1 MSKQNTNKSSNESSS
16 NSNFY
21 DSFIKGK
28 EIYYLLGIISI
39 VSYVVFS
46 DFISL
51 KKVYLFR
58 DIGSDSL
65 NIYFPWL
72 AGTSDYLKTESSLGW
87 TFAQG
92 MGQNMFPMSIGDFF
106 SNFLTYFDKSQIPYG
121 LVFVEIIKIFLAG
134 FIFYKF
140 LKELKLSNFSSL
152 LFAFLYAFS
161 GFVILGGCWTI
172 FSLEAVYAALIL
184 YGFERWLNH
193 KRFTWLVIGITLM
206 AFLQPFFL
214 FMYTILLAAYAIVR
228 YHDVNEKDNK
238 QFFVFVA
245 KTVGL
250 ATVAVFMSSYQLFA
264 DLLQY
269 TESPRVGG
277 EASLFARLQQAGM
290 FDPAEDVLRF
300 TTVFRS
306 FGSDMLGT
314 GSNFKGWQNYL
325 EAPLFYCGIFCLV
338 AFPQFFSSLNKRQK
352 YFYGILT
359 FVFCLPIIFPYF
371 RYAFWAFSGD
381 YFRTFS
387 LVIIF
392 FMVMFSARAIH
403 YIEQQGKL
411 NKIVLGVTVL
421 FLLFLLYTPAP
432 QFKGAINTSLRSFAT
447 FLIFAYAALLFGLS
461 QKSSI
466 KHTSKILLIVLC
478 VIEVTYLSGITV
490 NKRDVVTQ
498 SVLKD
503 KVGYNDY
510 TVESINYL
518 KQIDKNFHRVNKD
531 YTSGLAIHSSINDA
545 KVQGFYGTPSY
556 FSFNQKNYIKFLGDL
571 NVIDVKDENSTR
583 WAKGLGDRPILF
595 SLASGKYWLTKRTDN
610 SLTGMG
616 FDSIAKFGDVKVYKN
631 KYALPFG
638 FTYNKGIGEDEFK
651 KLSPTQKDFC
661 LLRACV
667 IGNEDKV
674 TFSSIKSFNTAD
686 TIAPFTFDN
695 YLAYVNELKKD
706 EFKVSKFSENNII
719 GSVNTSDAKILF
731 FSIPFDEGWKATLNG
746 QETKLY
752 RLNCG
757 LTGLMTKKGS
767 NTVELKFTPRFK
779 NTGLMVSLVSLF
791 IFVGLLGLSFF
802 RNKSKS
808 NTQE

>member
-1 MSKQNTNKSSNESSS
+1 MSKQVNTKQEGKIPSSNI
-16 NSNFY
+16 Y
-21 DSFIKGK
+21 DSYIKGK
-28 EIYYLLGIISI
+28 ELYYLLGIIFL

-46 DFISL
+46 DFIGL

-72 AGTSDYLKTESSLGW
+72 AGTSDYLKHESTLGW
-87 TFAQG
+87 SFSQG
-92 MGQNMFPMSIGDFF
+92 MGQNLFPLWLGDIF
-106 SNFLTYFDKSQIPYG
+106 SNALTYFDKSQIPYG
-121 LVFVEIIKIFLAG
+121 LVFMEIIKIFLAG

-140 LKELKLSNFSSL
+140 LKELKLSNYSSL

-172 FSLEAVYAALIL
+172 FSLEAVYAALIIF
-184 YGFERWLNH
+184 GFERWLNH
-193 KRFTWLVIGITLM
+193 KNYTWLVIGITLM
-206 AFLQPFFL
+206 TFLQPFFL
-214 FMYTILLAAYAIVR
+214 YMYTILLAAYAIVR
-228 YHDVNEKDNK
+228 YHDVYEKDNK
-238 QFFVFVA
+238 QFFIFVA

-250 ATVAVFMSSYQLFA
+250 AAVAVFMSSYQLFA

-277 EASLFARLQQAGM
+277 EASLFARLQQHGM
-290 FDPAEDVLRF
+290 FDPADDVLRF

-314 GSNFKGWQNYL
+314 GNNFKGWQNYL
-325 EAPLFYCGIFCLV
+325 EAPLFYCGIFSLV
-338 AFPQFFSSLNKRQK
+338 TFPQFFSSLNNRQK
-352 YFYGILT
+352 YFYGVLT

-403 YIEQQGKL
+403 FIEQQGKL

-421 FLLFLLYTPAP
+421 FLLFLLYTPAA

-447 FLIFAYAALLFGLS
+447 FLIFAYAALLFGIS

-466 KHTSKILLIVLC
+466 KHTSKILLLLLC

-498 SVLKD
+498 SILKE

-510 TVESINYL
+510 TVEAVSYL
-518 KQIDKNFHRVNKD
+518 KQTDKNFYRLNKD
-531 YTSGLAIHSSINDA
+531 YSSGLAIHSSINDA
-545 KVQGFYGTPSY
+545 KVQGYYGTPSY

-595 SLASGKYWLTKRTDN
+595 SLASGKYWLSKRSDN
-610 SLTGMG
+610 AVANMG
-616 FDSIAKFGDVKVYKN
+616 FDSITKFGDVKVYKN
-631 KYALPFG
+631 KFALPFG
-638 FTYNKGIGEDEFK
+638 FIYDKGIGEDEFK

-667 IGNEDKV
+667 IGNEDKT
-674 TFSSIKSFNTAD
+674 TFSSVKSFKVAD
-686 TIAPFTFDN
+686 TAAPVTFDN

-706 EFKVSKFSENNII
+706 EFKISKFSENNII
-719 GSVNTSDAKILF
+719 GNVNTNEAKILF
-731 FSIPFDEGWKATLNG
+731 FSIPFDEGWKANLNR

-757 LTGLMTKKGS
+757 LTGLMTQKGN

-779 NTGLMVSLVSLF
+779 NIGLTVSLVSLF
-791 IFVGLLGLSFF
+791 IFVGLLAFSFF

-808 NTQE
+808 NIQG